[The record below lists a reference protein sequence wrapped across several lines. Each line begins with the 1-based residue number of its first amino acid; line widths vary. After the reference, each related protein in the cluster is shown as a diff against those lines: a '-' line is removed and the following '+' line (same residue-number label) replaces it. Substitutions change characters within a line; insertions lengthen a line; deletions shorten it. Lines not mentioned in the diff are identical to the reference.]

1 MARDLASWVVAQFV
15 RAVHP
20 SPWVRMSVWHAAF
33 LAQFRTTRPRK
44 CSLSLAYESVA
55 SSEPL
60 LPT

>member
-1 MARDLASWVVAQFV
+1 MRQGSRLLGCGQSV

-20 SPWVRMSVWHAAF
+20 SSWVRMSVWRAAF
-33 LAQFRTTRPRK
+33 FRIPQQRGLASAHF
-44 CSLSLAYESVA
+44 SLAYESVA